1 MRDEI
6 MIRVPNSTCIFECV
20 CLCFLDNV
28 VCANTHANIFLESL
42 HLVTG
47 AAGLK
52 NVLETDPESDPQD
65 LRNRESGTI
74 NERWHK

>member
-1 MRDEI
+1 M
-6 MIRVPNSTCIFECV
+6 CILGCV

-28 VCANTHANIFLESL
+28 VCVHTHANILIESL

-47 AAGLK
+47 AGLK
-52 NVLETDPESDPQD
+52 KVLETDPESDPQD